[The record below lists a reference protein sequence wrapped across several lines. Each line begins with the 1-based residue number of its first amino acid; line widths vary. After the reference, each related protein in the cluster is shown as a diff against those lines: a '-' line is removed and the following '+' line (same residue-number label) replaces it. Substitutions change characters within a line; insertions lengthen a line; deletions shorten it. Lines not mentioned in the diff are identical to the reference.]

1 MRHSTW
7 KMLGGE
13 DIDAIDKLN
22 KGMALDILDNTRQ
35 ETNASQNFDRNEVI
49 EAAKHSLDFLAALA
63 IPDTFNYMFSPTHNT
78 AWRILVD
85 GENDEEIKFLQFAIG
100 IPRGHAK
107 TTLIKLFI
115 LRCILFSTRKFILVT
130 GATEPHAINIITDV
144 ESMLD
149 QPNIKAVFGDWR
161 LSVSTDTKS
170 MKRFGYRGRNIT
182 LAAVGAG
189 GAVRGINVDNER
201 PDVIVMDDIQ
211 TKECAS
217 SDIQS
222 KALLEWM
229 AGTLMKAKS
238 QRRCLFIFA
247 GNMFAA
253 KGSILRQL
261 KINPTWIKFI
271 SGAILADGT
280 ALWPEHRSLDSLIDE
295 LNNDIALQQSH
306 VFFSEVLNDVESGIN
321 SDVDYSKFPLWPW
334 TTHDNP
340 QGKFL
345 LIDPSQG
352 KGKDH
357 DVILTCEIYDS
368 KIGIRAVTEAHYSP
382 ANLIRQALIIA
393 LTTQSYCIAIESTA
407 YQSTLLYWFEYIC
420 NELGIKGISVVPIYT
435 NSVSK
440 NSRIANGI
448 KAMQT
453 SEIYL
458 HDSIRALVQRQIADW
473 EPMKRDNVDDILD
486 AISNAPK
493 VLAEHTYDIMVRD
506 TFILADA
513 IAAEV
518 MDNNTSF

>member
-1 MRHSTW
+1 MRHSLY

-13 DIDAIDKLN
+13 EHDAVQKLN
-22 KGMALDILDNTRQ
+22 AAFEHDTVATEEEVNF
-35 ETNASQNFDRNEVI
+35 SQNFERHQVI
-49 EAAKHSLDFLAALA
+49 ESARNSLDFLAALA

-78 AWRILVD
+78 AWSILVN
-85 GENDEEIKFLQFAIG
+85 GEANNEIKFLQFAIG

-115 LRCILFSTRKFILVT
+115 LRCILFSSRKFILVT

-161 LSVSTDTKS
+161 LSMFTDTKS
-170 MKRFGYRGRNIT
+170 MKRFGYCGRNIT

-201 PDVIVMDDIQ
+201 PDIIVMDDIQ

-217 SDIQS
+217 SAVQS
-222 KALLEWM
+222 KALIEWM

-247 GNMFAA
+247 GNMFASQ
-253 KGSILRQL
+253 GSILRQL
-261 KINPTWIKFI
+261 KTNPTWIKFI

-280 ALWPEHRSLDSLIDE
+280 ALWPEHRSIQSLIDE
-295 LNNDIALQQSH
+295 LNNDIALQQAH
-306 VFFSEVLNDVESGIN
+306 VFFSEVLNDVESGVN

-334 TTHDNP
+334 TSHDNP

-368 KIGIRAVTEAHYSP
+368 KIGIRAITEAHYSP

-393 LTTQSYCIAIESTA
+393 ITTQSYCIAIESTA
-407 YQSTLLYWFEYIC
+407 YQSTLLYWFDHIAE
-420 NELGIKGISVVPIYT
+420 EVGIKGISFVPIYT

-458 HDSIRALVQRQIADW
+458 HDSIRSLVQRQIADW
-473 EPMKRDNVDDILD
+473 EPMKRDNTDDILD

-493 VLAEHTYDIMVRD
+493 VLAEYTYDIMVRD
-506 TFILADA
+506 SVALIDA
-513 IAAEV
+513 TSAEV
-518 MDNNTSF
+518 LLHNTTF